1 VTHTRQS
8 NNRRAVRRVVALA
21 ATTLAATAGVA
32 IAVPASAFA
41 ADKAGTASTVR
52 VAASDDTY
60 TSTARPTY
68 TFGGSDSLVA
78 GTKSGDR
85 MMSFL
90 KFNVTALPAGTSI
103 AKAELKLTRDTSTP
117 LPSTVTLKKVGT
129 TSWTQAAVTGK
140 NAPAA
145 GADIATAKP
154 AATAAAVSFDL
165 TASVT
170 KAGTYT
176 FAVTSAAT
184 TAVARFQSSEKG
196 ANGPQLTLTLKA
208 DAPKPTTPVTTPPTA
223 KPTTPV
229 TPTTPGTNCTVDA
242 KLVPSCNVLWGAA
255 AGGFSETPRDQA
267 LREWEAK
274 SGRTASIY
282 HTYHRGDEMFPTKAE
297 IAMANEPGKPRVL
310 FTNWKVGYGTKWGKV
325 ANGEMDARIDK
336 LSAYIK
342 ANYGKDKFF
351 MAVHHEPEN
360 DVSTVA
366 GSQMTAKDYANMVRH
381 TIQRMKADG
390 VTNVVFVMAY
400 MNVEKWND
408 SKWWSDLY
416 PGNDV
421 IDWVG
426 VDSYVNA
433 QPKGFHNG
441 DFTNL
446 MNRTTGK
453 STFNGWYNWALTT
466 GKPVMVA
473 EWAVYECKTTCS
485 PDEKAKIH
493 AKVVEQMKAMPA
505 IKAIVAFDTAS
516 DQQGLDMRIDSTPQ
530 ALASFKKIAADDVFT
545 VNIGR

>member
-1 VTHTRQS
+1 MG
-8 NNRRAVRRVVALA
+8 AVLA
-21 ATTLAATAGVA
+21 
-32 IAVPASAFA
+32 S
-41 ADKAGTASTVR
+41 
-52 VAASDDTY
+52 
-60 TSTARPTY
+60 
-68 TFGGSDSLVA
+68 
-78 GTKSGDR
+78 
-85 MMSFL
+85 
-90 KFNVTALPAGTSI
+90 
-103 AKAELKLTRDTSTP
+103 
-117 LPSTVTLKKVGT
+117 
-129 TSWTQAAVTGK
+129 
-140 NAPAA
+140 
-145 GADIATAKP
+145 AKP
-154 AATAAAVSFDL
+154 AASAAAVSFDVS
-165 TASVT
+165 AGVG

-176 FAVTSAAT
+176 FAVTSSVSNAI
-184 TAVARFQSSEKG
+184 ARFQSSEKG
-196 ANGPQLTLTLKA
+196 AAGPQLTLTLKTPA
-208 DAPKPTTPVTTPPTA
+208 TKPTAPTA
-223 KPTTPV
+223 PTAPV
-229 TPTTPGTNCTVDA
+229 VQPGSNCTVDA

-282 HTYHRGDEMFPTKAE
+282 HTYHRGDELFPTKAE
-297 IAMANEPGKPRVL
+297 IAMANEAGRSRVL

-325 ANGEMDARIDK
+325 AAGEQDARIDK

-366 GSQMTAKDYANMVRH
+366 GSQMTAKDYAAMVRH
-381 TIQRMKADG
+381 TIGRMNANG

-408 SKWWSDLY
+408 SPWWADLY

-441 DFTNL
+441 DFTYL
-446 MNRTTGK
+446 MNRTGK
-453 STFNGWYNWALTT
+453 TAFPGWYNWAVTT

-473 EWAVYECKTTCS
+473 EWAVYECKTACS
-485 PDEKAKIH
+485 PEEKAKIH

-505 IKAIVAFDTAS
+505 IKAMVTFDTAS

-530 ALASFKKIAADDVFT
+530 ALASFKKIAADPIFT